1 MDLKDF
7 QNENFILRYK
17 IPLFTNTR
25 LELVNANGGIFIMK
39 ATGIV
44 RRIDDLGRIVIPK
57 EIRRT
62 MRIRE
67 GDPMEIFT
75 SREGEILLK
84 KYSPVGELGEF
95 ASTLAESMAQTLGEL
110 VCVTDRDVVIAAAGS
125 GKKEFE
131 NKVLDIQMQNAID
144 KRYSQ
149 IASDPAKFIKIVADD
164 EKKYTRQTVAVILSH
179 GDCIGTVII
188 LSGEKSR
195 HQDETLLQQAKTMAN
210 FLGKHMEQ

>member
-1 MDLKDF
+1 
-7 QNENFILRYK
+7 
-17 IPLFTNTR
+17 
-25 LELVNANGGIFIMK
+25 MK

-95 ASTLAESMAQTLGEL
+95 AVALAESMAQTLNEL
-110 VCVTDRDVVIAAAGS
+110 VCVTDRDYVIAAAGA

-131 NKVLDIQMQNAID
+131 GKILDEQLQNAID
-144 KRYSQ
+144 QRINQ
-149 IASDPAKFIKIVADD
+149 VATIGQKDYVRVLQEE
-164 EKKYTRQTVAVILSH
+164 EKDFERQAFATILSH
-179 GDCIGTVII
+179 GDCIGSVIV
-188 LSGEKSR
+188 LGKGKGTSS
-195 HQDETLLQQAKTMAN
+195 DEALLQVVKTAAS

>member
-1 MDLKDF
+1 
-7 QNENFILRYK
+7 
-17 IPLFTNTR
+17 
-25 LELVNANGGIFIMK
+25 MK

-84 KYSPVGELGEF
+84 KYSPVGEIGEF
-95 ASTLAESMAQTLGEL
+95 AATIAESMAQTLGEL
-110 VCVTDRDVVIAAAGS
+110 VCVTDRDYVVAAAGS
-125 GKKEFE
+125 GKKDFEGKLLDVQTQSAIDNRCNQVIAE
-131 NKVLDIQMQNAID
+131 NKAN
-144 KRYSQ
+144 
-149 IASDPAKFIKIVADD
+149 FIKVTQDD
-164 EKKYTRQTVAVILSH
+164 EKDYEAQAISTILSH
-179 GDCIGTVII
+179 GDCIGSVII
-188 LSGEKSR
+188 LSKNKNR
-195 HQDETLLQQAKTMAN
+195 TQDDFLLQLAKTVAS

>member
-1 MDLKDF
+1 
-7 QNENFILRYK
+7 
-17 IPLFTNTR
+17 
-25 LELVNANGGIFIMK
+25 MK

-95 ASTLAESMAQTLGEL
+95 ASVLAESMAQTLGEL
-110 VCVTDRDVVIAAAGS
+110 VCVTDRDYIIAAAGA
-125 GKKEFE
+125 GKKEME
-131 NKVLDIQMQNAID
+131 GKMLDEQLQSAID
-144 KRYSQ
+144 QRVNAVLEGDKKDLIS
-149 IASDPAKFIKIVADD
+149 IVQDD
-164 EKKYTRQTVAVILSH
+164 EKVYKRQVIGTILSH
-179 GDCIGTVII
+179 GDCIGAVVI
-188 LSGEKSR
+188 LSKDSSNNSNEV
-195 HQDETLLQQAKTMAN
+195 LLQQAKTVAG
-210 FLGKHMEQ
+210 FLGRHMEQ

>member
-1 MDLKDF
+1 
-7 QNENFILRYK
+7 
-17 IPLFTNTR
+17 
-25 LELVNANGGIFIMK
+25 MK

-75 SREGEILLK
+75 NREGEILLK
-84 KYSPVGELGEF
+84 KYSPMGELSEF
-95 ASTLAESMAQTLGEL
+95 AGALVESMAQTLGEL
-110 VCVTDRDVVIAAAGS
+110 VCVTDRDYVIAAAGA

-131 NKVLDIQMQNAID
+131 GKLLNENLQRAID
-144 KRYSQ
+144 ERVYRVAKKGDKDYISFVQ
-149 IASDPAKFIKIVADD
+149 TEESPFEKQAIA
-164 EKKYTRQTVAVILSH
+164 TILSH
-179 GDCIGTVII
+179 GDCIGAVVV
-188 LSGEKSR
+188 LAKEKSSNS
-195 HQDETLLQQAKTMAN
+195 DEALLQVVKTVAG

>member
-1 MDLKDF
+1 
-7 QNENFILRYK
+7 
-17 IPLFTNTR
+17 
-25 LELVNANGGIFIMK
+25 MK

-95 ASTLAESMAQTLGEL
+95 AVTLAESMAQALGEL
-110 VCVTDRDVVIAAAGS
+110 VCVTDRDYVIAAAGA
-125 GKKEFE
+125 GKKELE
-131 NKVLDIQMQNAID
+131 GKLLDIQLQEAID
-144 KRYSQ
+144 QRVYRVCKNDQ
-149 IASDPAKFIKIVADD
+149 KEFLKILQEEGKEFRKQVVA
-164 EKKYTRQTVAVILSH
+164 TILSH
-179 GDCIGTVII
+179 GDSIGAVVI
-188 LSGEKSR
+188 LCKEEGTNT
-195 HQDETLLQQAKTMAN
+195 DEALLQVAKTAAG

>member
-1 MDLKDF
+1 
-7 QNENFILRYK
+7 
-17 IPLFTNTR
+17 
-25 LELVNANGGIFIMK
+25 MK

-95 ASTLAESMAQTLGEL
+95 AAELAESISQTIGEL
-110 VCVTDRDVVIAAAGS
+110 VCVTDRDYIIAAAGA
-125 GKKEFE
+125 GKKEYE
-131 NKVLDIQMQNAID
+131 GKPLDAEFQSAID
-144 KRYSQ
+144 KRCNQ
-149 IASDPAKFIKIVADD
+149 VVASDNGGIISVFQGDTKSC
-164 EKKYTRQTVAVILSH
+164 TRQAMATILSH
-179 GDCIGTVII
+179 GDCIGAVVI
-188 LSGEKSR
+188 LSKDKAR
-195 HQDETLLQQAKTMAN
+195 NQDEVLLQLAKTVAG
-210 FLGKHMEQ
+210 FLGRHMEQ

>member
-1 MDLKDF
+1 
-7 QNENFILRYK
+7 
-17 IPLFTNTR
+17 
-25 LELVNANGGIFIMK
+25 MK

-95 ASTLAESMAQTLGEL
+95 ATTIAESMAQTVGEL
-110 VCVTDRDVVIAAAGS
+110 VCVTDRDYVVAAAGS

-131 NKVLDIQMQNAID
+131 GKLLDAQLQSAID
-144 KRYSQ
+144 HRCNQVVADNKTS
-149 IASDPAKFIKIVADD
+149 FIKITQDD
-164 EKKYTRQTVAVILSH
+164 EKDYESQAIATILSH
-179 GDCIGTVII
+179 GDCIGSVII
-188 LSGEKSR
+188 LSKNKNR
-195 HQDETLLQQAKTMAN
+195 TQDDFLLQLAKTVAS

>member
-1 MDLKDF
+1 
-7 QNENFILRYK
+7 
-17 IPLFTNTR
+17 
-25 LELVNANGGIFIMK
+25 MK

-95 ASTLAESMAQTLGEL
+95 ATVLAESMAQTLGEL
-110 VCVTDRDVVIAAAGS
+110 VCVTDRDYVIAVSGA
-125 GKKEFE
+125 GKKELE
-131 NKVLDIQMQNAID
+131 GKLLDEDLQAAID
-144 KRYSQ
+144 QRVYRVLEGEK
-149 IASDPAKFIKIVADD
+149 KELIKIIQDD
-164 EKKYTRQTVAVILSH
+164 EKLYQRQIIGTILSH
-179 GDCIGTVII
+179 GDCIGAVVI
-188 LSGEKSR
+188 LSKDNSNNSNEV
-195 HQDETLLQQAKTMAN
+195 LLQQVKTASS

>member
-1 MDLKDF
+1 
-7 QNENFILRYK
+7 
-17 IPLFTNTR
+17 
-25 LELVNANGGIFIMK
+25 MK

-95 ASTLAESMAQTLGEL
+95 ALVLAESMAQSLGEL
-110 VCVTDRDVVIAAAGS
+110 VCITDRDYVIAASGG

-131 NKVLDIQMQNAID
+131 GKILDEQLQMALDQRVYRVSTNDQKEYLKIIQDGEKPYERQA
-144 KRYSQ
+144 
-149 IASDPAKFIKIVADD
+149 VA
-164 EKKYTRQTVAVILSH
+164 TILSH
-179 GDCIGTVII
+179 GDSIGAVVVLCKENGT
-188 LSGEKSR
+188 ST
-195 HQDETLLQQAKTMAN
+195 DEALLQVAKTAAA
-210 FLGKHMEQ
+210 FLGKHLEQ

>member
-1 MDLKDF
+1 
-7 QNENFILRYK
+7 
-17 IPLFTNTR
+17 
-25 LELVNANGGIFIMK
+25 MK

-95 ASTLAESMAQTLGEL
+95 AMELAESVAQTIGEL
-110 VCVTDRDVVIAAAGS
+110 VCVTDRDYIIAAAGS
-125 GKKEFE
+125 GKKEVE
-131 NKVLDIQMQNAID
+131 GKVLEKEFQTLID
-144 KRYSQ
+144 NRCNQVVSSEKTDVAPVFQGDTKNYS
-149 IASDPAKFIKIVADD
+149 
-164 EKKYTRQTVAVILSH
+164 RQAMATILSH
-179 GDCIGTVII
+179 GDCIGAVVI
-188 LSGEKSR
+188 LSKETSR
-195 HQDETLLQQAKTMAN
+195 STDEVLLQLAKSIAV

>member
-1 MDLKDF
+1 
-7 QNENFILRYK
+7 
-17 IPLFTNTR
+17 
-25 LELVNANGGIFIMK
+25 MK

-84 KYSPVGELGEF
+84 KYSPVGELSEF
-95 ASTLAESMAQTLGEL
+95 AAVLAESAAQSMGEL
-110 VCVTDRDVVIAAAGS
+110 VCITDRDVVIAAAGT

-131 NKVLDIQMQNAID
+131 GKHLDTQLQNAIEKRCSEIKED
-144 KRYSQ
+144 KTT
-149 IASDPAKFIKIVADD
+149 FIKITSED
-164 EKKYTRQTVAVILSH
+164 EKMYSRQAIATILSH
-179 GDCIGTVII
+179 GDCIGAVLI
-188 LSGEKSR
+188 LSSDKNSSQGMA
-195 HQDETLLQQAKTMAN
+195 LLQQAKTMAN

>member
-1 MDLKDF
+1 
-7 QNENFILRYK
+7 
-17 IPLFTNTR
+17 
-25 LELVNANGGIFIMK
+25 MK

-95 ASTLAESMAQTLGEL
+95 AASLAESLAQTLGEL
-110 VCVTDRDVVIAAAGS
+110 VCVTDRDYVIAAAGA
-125 GKKEFE
+125 GKKDYDG
-131 NKVLDIQMQNAID
+131 KLLDAQMQSAID
-144 KRYSQ
+144 KRSNGIESQ
-149 IASDPAKFIKIVADD
+149 NSKDMIKVTADD
-164 EKKYTRQTVAVILSH
+164 AKAYARQAVATILAN
-179 GDCIGTVII
+179 GDCIGAIVI
-188 LSGEKSR
+188 LSKDATR
-195 HQDETLLQQAKTMAN
+195 NPDDLVLQLAKVSAT
-210 FLGKHMEQ
+210 FLGRHLEQ

>member
-1 MDLKDF
+1 MPPFTDTRVTTSKCRWR
-7 QNENFILRYK
+7 NFY
-17 IPLFTNTR
+17 
-25 LELVNANGGIFIMK
+25 MK

-95 ASTLAESMAQTLGEL
+95 ALTIAESMAQTLGEL
-110 VCVTDRDVVIAAAGS
+110 VCVTDRDYVIAAAGT
-125 GKKEFE
+125 GKKEYE
-131 NKVLDIQMQNAID
+131 GKLLDSQLQTAVDNRCNQVLADNKAG
-144 KRYSQ
+144 
-149 IASDPAKFIKIVADD
+149 FIKITQDD
-164 EKKYTRQTVAVILSH
+164 MKEYEAQAIATILSH
-179 GDCIGTVII
+179 GDCIGSVII
-188 LSGEKSR
+188 LSRNKSR
-195 HQDETLLQQAKTMAN
+195 IQDELLLQMAKTVAS

>member
-1 MDLKDF
+1 
-7 QNENFILRYK
+7 
-17 IPLFTNTR
+17 
-25 LELVNANGGIFIMK
+25 MK

-95 ASTLAESMAQTLGEL
+95 ASTLAESMAQTIGEL
-110 VCVTDRDVVIAAAGS
+110 VCITDRDVVIAAAGM

-131 NKVLDIQMQNAID
+131 GKILDIQMQNAID
-144 KRYSQ
+144 KRYSH
-149 IASDPAKFIKIVADD
+149 IAGDRAKFLKVVSDD
-164 EKKYTRQTVAVILSH
+164 DKKYSRQTIAVILSH
-179 GDCIGTVII
+179 GDCIGSVII

>member
-1 MDLKDF
+1 M
-7 QNENFILRYK
+7 R
-17 IPLFTNTR
+17 
-25 LELVNANGGIFIMK
+25 

-95 ASTLAESMAQTLGEL
+95 ALALAESMSQTLGAL
-110 VCVTDRDVVIAAAGS
+110 VCVTDRDYVIAAAGS
-125 GKKEFE
+125 GKKEVE
-131 NKVLDIQMQNAID
+131 GKLLSEELQNMINQRVNQVCKKDDKSFVKLTKDGNLEMEKQAI
-144 KRYSQ
+144 
-149 IASDPAKFIKIVADD
+149 A
-164 EKKYTRQTVAVILSH
+164 TILSH
-179 GDCIGTVII
+179 GDCIGAVLVLGKEMGTNSDDVM
-188 LSGEKSR
+188 LQVAKS
-195 HQDETLLQQAKTMAN
+195 AAG

>member
-1 MDLKDF
+1 
-7 QNENFILRYK
+7 
-17 IPLFTNTR
+17 
-25 LELVNANGGIFIMK
+25 MK

-95 ASTLAESMAQTLGEL
+95 AMELAESVAQSVGEL
-110 VCVTDRDVVIAAAGS
+110 VCVTDRDYVIAAAGT
-125 GKKEFE
+125 GKKELEGKPLEKDFQKE
-131 NKVLDIQMQNAID
+131 ID
-144 KRYSQ
+144 KRSNYVVSGENAEAVSLLQ
-149 IASDPAKFIKIVADD
+149 GM
-164 EKKYTRQTVAVILSH
+164 EKNYTRQAMATILSH
-179 GDCIGTVII
+179 GDCIGAVVI
-188 LSGEKSR
+188 LSKDNQRNS
-195 HQDETLLQQAKTMAN
+195 DEVLLHLVKTVAG

>member
-1 MDLKDF
+1 
-7 QNENFILRYK
+7 
-17 IPLFTNTR
+17 
-25 LELVNANGGIFIMK
+25 MK

-95 ASTLAESMAQTLGEL
+95 ASTLAESMAQALGAL
-110 VCVTDRDVVIAAAGS
+110 VCVTDRDYVIAVAGS

-131 NKVLDIQMQNAID
+131 GKLLDEQLQMAID
-144 KRYSQ
+144 ERVYRVCGNNQKGFLKIIQDDNKECERQ
-149 IASDPAKFIKIVADD
+149 AIA
-164 EKKYTRQTVAVILSH
+164 TILSH
-179 GDCIGTVII
+179 GDSIGAVVVMCKENDTNT
-188 LSGEKSR
+188 
-195 HQDETLLQQAKTMAN
+195 DEALLQVARTAAG
-210 FLGKHMEQ
+210 FLGRHMEQ

>member
-1 MDLKDF
+1 
-7 QNENFILRYK
+7 
-17 IPLFTNTR
+17 
-25 LELVNANGGIFIMK
+25 MK

-95 ASTLAESMAQTLGEL
+95 AGAIAESMAQTIGEL
-110 VCVTDRDVVIAAAGS
+110 VCITDRDYVVAAAGT
-125 GKKEFE
+125 GKKEME
-131 NKVLDIQMQNAID
+131 GKLLDSQLQGAID
-144 KRYSQ
+144 NRVNVSLTGEKNEFVKIIQGDGKDYEGQ
-149 IASDPAKFIKIVADD
+149 VIA
-164 EKKYTRQTVAVILSH
+164 TILSH
-179 GDCIGTVII
+179 GDCIGAVVI
-188 LSGEKSR
+188 LMKKKE
-195 HQDETLLQQAKTMAN
+195 QEAFLLQLAKTVAG

>member
-1 MDLKDF
+1 
-7 QNENFILRYK
+7 
-17 IPLFTNTR
+17 
-25 LELVNANGGIFIMK
+25 MK

-95 ASTLAESMAQTLGEL
+95 AGTLAESMAQALGAL
-110 VCVTDRDVVIAAAGS
+110 VCVTDRDYVIAVAGN

-131 NKVLDIQMQNAID
+131 GKLLDEQLQAAID
-144 KRYSQ
+144 ERVYRVSEKDKKGFLKIIQDDKRECERQ
-149 IASDPAKFIKIVADD
+149 AIA
-164 EKKYTRQTVAVILSH
+164 TILSH
-179 GDCIGTVII
+179 GDSIGAVVVLCKENDTNT
-188 LSGEKSR
+188 
-195 HQDETLLQQAKTMAN
+195 DEALLQVAKTAAS

>member
-1 MDLKDF
+1 M
-7 QNENFILRYK
+7 
-17 IPLFTNTR
+17 
-25 LELVNANGGIFIMK
+25 NANGGIFYMK

-95 ASTLAESMAQTLGEL
+95 ASVLAESMAQTLGEL
-110 VCVTDRDVVIAAAGS
+110 VCVTDRDYVIAAAGS
-125 GKKEFE
+125 GKKEVEGKLLSQELQSVIDQRVYRVSTREQKEFVRITQDE
-131 NKVLDIQMQNAID
+131 GGEFHRQAI
-144 KRYSQ
+144 
-149 IASDPAKFIKIVADD
+149 A
-164 EKKYTRQTVAVILSH
+164 TILSH
-179 GDCIGTVII
+179 GDCIGAVLVLGKGNGTN
-188 LSGEKSR
+188 S
-195 HQDETLLQQAKTMAN
+195 DEAVLQVAKAAAG
-210 FLGKHMEQ
+210 FLGRHMEQ

>member
-1 MDLKDF
+1 
-7 QNENFILRYK
+7 
-17 IPLFTNTR
+17 
-25 LELVNANGGIFIMK
+25 MK

-84 KYSPVGELGEF
+84 KYSPVGELSEF
-95 ASTLAESMAQTLGEL
+95 ALAVAESIAQTLGEL
-110 VCVTDRDVVIAAAGS
+110 VCVTDRDYVIAAAGS

-131 NKVLDIQMQNAID
+131 GRSLDEQMQAAIDQRMNKVITRDKNSCVKVTQEDGRNYERQAI
-144 KRYSQ
+144 
-149 IASDPAKFIKIVADD
+149 A
-164 EKKYTRQTVAVILSH
+164 TILSN
-179 GDCIGTVII
+179 GDSIGAIVV
-188 LSGEKSR
+188 LSKEGSINQE
-195 HQDETLLQQAKTMAN
+195 ETLLQITKAAAG

>member
-1 MDLKDF
+1 M
-7 QNENFILRYK
+7 
-17 IPLFTNTR
+17 PPFTDTR
-25 LELVNANGGIFIMK
+25 LQLVNANGGIFFMK

-95 ASTLAESMAQTLGEL
+95 AAALAESMAQTLGEL
-110 VCVTDRDVVIAAAGS
+110 VCVTDRDYVIATAGT

-131 NKVLDIQMQNAID
+131 GKLLDIQLQTAID
-144 KRYSQ
+144 QRVYRVCTNDKKDFVKITQEDGKEYERQ
-149 IASDPAKFIKIVADD
+149 AIA
-164 EKKYTRQTVAVILSH
+164 TILSH
-179 GDCIGTVII
+179 GDSIGAVIV
-188 LSGEKSR
+188 LSRDKGTNS
-195 HQDETLLQQAKTMAN
+195 DEALLQVVKTAAG

>member
-1 MDLKDF
+1 
-7 QNENFILRYK
+7 
-17 IPLFTNTR
+17 
-25 LELVNANGGIFIMK
+25 MK

-84 KYSPVGELGEF
+84 KYSPVEELGEF
-95 ASTLAESMAQTLGEL
+95 ATVLAESMAQTLGEL
-110 VCVTDRDVVIAAAGS
+110 VCVTDRDYVIAAAGA

-131 NKVLDIQMQNAID
+131 GQLLSEQFQAAID
-144 KRYSQ
+144 QRVYQVSMREQKE
-149 IASDPAKFIKIVADD
+149 FIKIAKEDAGVS
-164 EKKYTRQTVAVILSH
+164 RQAIATILSH
-179 GDCIGTVII
+179 GDCIGAVVV
-188 LSGEKSR
+188 LAREGGGNS
-195 HQDETLLQQAKTMAN
+195 DEALLQVAKTAAG

>member
-1 MDLKDF
+1 MPPFTDTRVTTSECKWR
-7 QNENFILRYK
+7 NFY
-17 IPLFTNTR
+17 
-25 LELVNANGGIFIMK
+25 MK

-95 ASTLAESMAQTLGEL
+95 ASALAESMAQTLGEL
-110 VCVTDRDVVIAAAGS
+110 VCITDRDYVIAAAGS
-125 GKKEFE
+125 GKKEIE
-131 NKVLDIQMQNAID
+131 GKVLSEQLQAAID
-144 KRYSQ
+144 QRIYRVSS
-149 IASDPAKFIKIVADD
+149 SDKKEFIKILQ
-164 EKKYTRQTVAVILSH
+164 EETREYESQAIATILSH
-179 GDCIGTVII
+179 GDSIGAVLI
-188 LSGEKSR
+188 LGKENGSNTE
-195 HQDETLLQQAKTMAN
+195 EALLQVAKTAAG

>member
-1 MDLKDF
+1 
-7 QNENFILRYK
+7 
-17 IPLFTNTR
+17 
-25 LELVNANGGIFIMK
+25 MK

-95 ASTLAESMAQTLGEL
+95 AVSIAESIAQTLGEL
-110 VCVTDRDVVIAAAGS
+110 VCVTDRDYIIAAAGA

-131 NKVLDIQMQNAID
+131 GRLLDSQMQAAID
-144 KRYSQ
+144 QRTNQVLTEDKS
-149 IASDPAKFIKIVADD
+149 KFLKITQED
-164 EKKYTRQTVAVILSH
+164 EKSYERQTVATILSN
-179 GDCIGTVII
+179 GDSIGAVVV
-188 LSGEKSR
+188 LSRDKNNNSE
-195 HQDETLLQQAKTMAN
+195 DALLQIAKTVAL

>member
-1 MDLKDF
+1 
-7 QNENFILRYK
+7 
-17 IPLFTNTR
+17 
-25 LELVNANGGIFIMK
+25 MK

-95 ASTLAESMAQTLGEL
+95 ATALAEAMAQSLGAL
-110 VCVTDRDVVIAAAGS
+110 ICVTDRDYVIAAAGN
-125 GKKEFE
+125 GKKDFE
-131 NKVLDIQMQNAID
+131 GKILAEQLQLAID
-144 KRYSQ
+144 QRVYRVSTNGQK
-149 IASDPAKFIKIVADD
+149 DFLKIIQDEEKEYGCQAVA
-164 EKKYTRQTVAVILSH
+164 TILSH
-179 GDCIGTVII
+179 GDSIGAVVV
-188 LSGEKSR
+188 LCKENGRNSEEALM
-195 HQDETLLQQAKTMAN
+195 QVAKTAAG